1 MSNSTIEERLTI
13 ITTNENIPENEF
25 SSDVKVGLTSEPKFL
40 PFVHFYDHTGSQL
53 FEKICELP
61 EYYLTR
67 TETKILEAYVDE
79 IISQFSEETTLVEL
93 GSGSSTKT
101 RILIE
106 AFLEEK
112 RLSCYTPID
121 ISRQML
127 EESSYALLKSYP
139 VLEITAVAADYNEGL
154 KQLSSQTDQPK
165 LIIWLGSSVGN
176 LDRSEAEEILKR
188 IKKLTHSHDRLL
200 IGIDLKKDRIT
211 LEKAYDD
218 EQGVTAEFNLNLLA
232 RINQELGGDF
242 NLEKFHHHVRYNDKI
257 GRVEMYLASDCDQQ
271 VIIEDLDL
279 EVPFAENE
287 KIHTENS
294 FKYSLDE
301 INLLAEQAGFFVEE
315 QWFDPQKQFSLNLF
329 APTDVCSLKNFR
341 RIES

>member
-1 MSNSTIEERLTI
+1 MSNPTIEERFTI

-25 SSDVKVGLTSEPKFL
+25 SYDVKAGLTSEPKFL
-40 PFVHFYDHTGSQL
+40 PFVYFYDHTGSQL

-67 TETKILEAYVDE
+67 TETKILESHVED

-101 RILIE
+101 RILID

-112 RLSCYTPID
+112 GLACYTPID

-127 EESSYALLKSYP
+127 EESSYALLKAYP
-139 VLEITAVAADYNEGL
+139 VLEITAIAADYNEGL
-154 KQLSSQTDQPK
+154 NQLSAQTDQPR

-176 LDRSEAEEILKR
+176 LDRAGAQEILKR
-188 IKKLTHSHDRLL
+188 IKNITHSHDRLL

-242 NLEKFHHHVRYNDKI
+242 NLEKFHHHVKYNDKI
-257 GRVEMYLASDCDQQ
+257 GRVEMYLTSDCDQK

-279 EVPFAENE
+279 EILFTENE
-287 KIHTENS
+287 RIHTENS

-301 INLLAEQAGFFVEE
+301 IKLLAEKAGFSVEK

-329 APTDVCSLKNFR
+329 APTDVC
-341 RIES
+341 